1 VARVDTQGLNWRGVV
16 VFGLA
21 VLTVIVLIA
30 VIDDQPATLGI
41 NTVAAP
47 DDTGTVAST
56 TTVPGASSTTVAGG
70 TGSSTTTTK
79 PGSPTTTTKPGT
91 PTTTAFNPAGKPQ
104 LQQGSTGADVV
115 FLQDQLK
122 RLNYL
127 TGTSD
132 GAFGAGTTAAVIKF
146 QNDKKITPADGVV
159 GPTTWAALSTAT
171 P

>member
-1 VARVDTQGLNWRGVV
+1 VGRVDTHGLNWRGVV

-41 NTVAAP
+41 NTVASP
-47 DDTGTVAST
+47 DDSTVTTTTLPGTPTST
-56 TTVPGASSTTVAGG
+56 TAAGG
-70 TGSSTTTTK
+70 GTESTTTTK
-79 PGSPTTTTKPGT
+79 PGTTA
-91 PTTTAFNPAGKPQ
+91 TTAFDPAGKPQ
-104 LQQGSTGADVV
+104 IQLGSTGADVT

-122 RLNYL
+122 RLGYL

-132 GAFGAGTTAAVIKF
+132 GSFGATTQAAVIKF
-146 QNDKKITPADGVV
+146 QNDKKIAQADGVV

>member
-1 VARVDTQGLNWRGVV
+1 VDTQGLNWRGVV

-47 DDTGTVAST
+47 DDTGTAATT
-56 TTVPGASSTTVAGG
+56 TTVPGAPSTTVAGG
-70 TGSSTTTTK
+70 GGSS
-79 PGSPTTTTKPGT
+79 TTTTKPGT

-104 LQQGSTGADVV
+104 ISAGSTDTANVTFLQQQ
-115 FLQDQLK
+115 LQ
-122 RLNYL
+122 RLGYL
-127 TGTSD
+127 TTAPD
-132 GAFGAGTTAAVIKF
+132 GSFGAGTTAAVIKF